1 MPLST
6 IRRNK
11 FPLNQRRYLRLYLR
25 RHLRPACSPVANLRT
40 PTRSWL
46 RVACCLLPVALSA
59 GCATP
64 KSDSAPDPAARM
76 IAEIDASPPDK
87 RPPSWELTKA
97 RMARRPPAFGELAP
111 DFTLPLLDGDTI
123 TRSQCHKDKPLVL
136 IFGSFT

>member
-1 MPLST
+1 MHLST

-11 FPLNQRRYLRLYLR
+11 FPTGIRARGSGAKLLI
-25 RHLRPACSPVANLRT
+25 PI
-40 PTRSWL
+40 RSWF
-46 RVACCLLPVALSA
+46 RMACCVPVALSA
-59 GCATP
+59 GCAVS
-64 KSDSAPDPAARM
+64 KSHTAADPAAQM
-76 IAEIDASPPDK
+76 IAQMDGMPPDK

-111 DFTLPLLDGDTI
+111 DFTLPLLDGDTV